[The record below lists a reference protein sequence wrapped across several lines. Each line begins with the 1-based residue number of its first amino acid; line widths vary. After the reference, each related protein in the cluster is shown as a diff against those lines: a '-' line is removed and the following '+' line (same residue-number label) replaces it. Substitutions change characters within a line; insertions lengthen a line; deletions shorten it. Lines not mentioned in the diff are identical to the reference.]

1 MEWTSLYFKT
11 DDLKVLILGTGEV
24 ATRRAN
30 RFLDKNA
37 KVILVGNSISNDLIK
52 KGAILK
58 SESDIDNLIEWSDL
72 VIIATGNINLAN
84 YVTDIA
90 GKKLVN
96 RADNPE
102 LANVIVPSTF
112 NIDDVEISIFTNG
125 QSPLIA
131 KKLRK
136 KIQSIISPED
146 ILEMKIQSYARELL
160 KDKVDNQ
167 RKRKD
172 YLYSFSDNQNIKNFI
187 KNNDLD
193 GAKTYLKEVIDN
205 I

>member
-125 QSPLIA
+125 KSPLIA

-193 GAKTYLKEVIDN
+193 GAKTYLKELIDN